1 MSLTVCLSAHTWD
14 YPQGGGHLW
23 VHLNWALGLQSQ
35 GCKVLW
41 LEKVDIGEKKPL
53 PFVLACVARLKE
65 YLAYYGLPDSLVLC
79 PAAAEPLPQ
88 EVTQD
93 CISLDA
99 ASEADLLLNFR
110 YDATPIVASRFRRT
124 ALIDIDPGMLQ
135 MYMSQGVLKVT
146 PHDLYFTI
154 GETVGAPGARFPDG
168 GVKWQYTRPCVALD
182 RWPVSKT
189 GPDTAFTTIS
199 HWINAEWVV
208 DDKGDW
214 YNNEKRT
221 AFLPYLDVP
230 ARTRLPLELALCL
243 QGDKEERAALEGR
256 GWRVA
261 EAWQVSGTP
270 QEYQR
275 YIQRSRGEFSCVKEH
290 CVRMQNAWVS
300 DRTLCYLASGKPAVV
315 QHTGPSAFLPD
326 AAGLF
331 RFRTPEEAALYLEK
345 AASEYDRQCQL
356 ARQLAEE
363 YFDARKVVKSV
374 LERALD

>member
-1 MSLTVCLSAHTWD
+1 M
-14 YPQGGGHLW
+14 W